1 MSPGTKFQNTSLYI
15 ERIICHFNLKKI
27 IEKYIKV
34 KTVPGD
40 QNELAN
46 LIDGNY
52 NSTSRILA
60 HISGH
65 RKDNMSYPSGIKI
78 NQMYGLI
85 TQE

>member
-1 MSPGTKFQNTSLYI
+1 MN
-15 ERIICHFNLKKI
+15 
-27 IEKYIKV
+27 
-34 KTVPGD
+34 TVPGD

-46 LIDGNY
+46 LIGGNY

-78 NQMYGLI
+78 NQTYGLI
-85 TQE
+85 TRDSNKKKHVIL